1 MMRQAAELALC
12 QRGLPGVQAY
22 THSCCSQQL
31 DGLVEALEPGEGWSR
46 MWAEGPGKMVQGRLG
61 GLALPSGRSKT

>member
-12 QRGLPGVQAY
+12 RRGLPGVQAY

-31 DGLVEALEPGEGWSR
+31 DGLVGALEAGEGWSR
-46 MWAEGPGKMVQGRLG
+46 MWAEGPGKMAQGRLG
-61 GLALPSGRSKT
+61 GLALPPGRPKT